1 MHKNSIIEKS
11 SNSIESSIDG
21 EVVLLNLDNNEYYS
35 MDQVGSD
42 IWKILD
48 EPHQLE
54 EIISRLQEKYDVD
67 RETCM
72 KDITEFLKQLEE
84 KKIIIVREQVQ

>member
-1 MHKNSIIEKS
+1 MRNDSIIEKS
-11 SNSIESSIDG
+11 PNSIESSIDG

-35 MDQVGSD
+35 MDEVGSD

-48 EPHQLE
+48 KAHTLD
-54 EIISRLQEKYDVD
+54 EIISRLQEIYDVD

-72 KDITEFLKQLEE
+72 KDSLKFLKQLEE
-84 KKIIIVREQVQ
+84 KKIIIVRN